1 MKVKLPK
8 LKTMKPKNKAAQ
20 EMASKRWAKK
30 SKKDKKAHMSMMA
43 KTRWDKV
50 KDTSASIDKIPE

>member
-1 MKVKLPK
+1 M
-8 LKTMKPKNKAAQ
+8 KNKAAQ

>member
-8 LKTMKPKNKAAQ
+8 LKTMKNKAAQ